1 MLISDWS
8 SDVCSSDLGR
18 NRPRSAT
25 RKRACA
31 MKRTKSVA
39 RRLAIDVRHVA
50 VMIGA
55 PTLMGA
61 LAGCVQIETP
71 DKPIEINLNINI
83 RQEVVYRLD
92 GDAKKLIEQ
101 NSEIF

>member
-1 MLISDWS
+1 MNTPKT
-8 SDVCSSDLGR
+8 G
-18 NRPRSAT
+18 
-25 RKRACA
+25 
-31 MKRTKSVA
+31 A
-39 RRLAIDVRHVA
+39 RRQAITARNLAVL
-50 VMIGA
+50 IGA
-55 PTLMGA
+55 AA
-61 LAGCVQIETP
+61 LTGCVQIETP

>member
-1 MLISDWS
+1 
-8 SDVCSSDLGR
+8 
-18 NRPRSAT
+18 
-25 RKRACA
+25 
-31 MKRTKSVA
+31 
-39 RRLAIDVRHVA
+39 
-50 VMIGA
+50 MIGA
-55 PTLMGA
+55 PTLIGA